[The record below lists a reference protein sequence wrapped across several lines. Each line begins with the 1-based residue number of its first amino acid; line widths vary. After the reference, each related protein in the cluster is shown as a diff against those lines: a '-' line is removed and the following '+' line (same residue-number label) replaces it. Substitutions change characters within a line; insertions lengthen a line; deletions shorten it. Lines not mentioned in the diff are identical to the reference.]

1 MLEGKKIVLGVSG
14 SVAAYKSV
22 YLGREIL
29 KSGAKI
35 RVAMTT
41 NATKFIT
48 PLTFRSALSS
58 PVVVDEFAEPEDF
71 NMEHISWSR
80 WADLF
85 AIAPATADVIAKAA
99 NGIADDFLTTSLL
112 AAKCPVIF
120 VPAMNSAMFLHPA
133 TQYNLRKL
141 RELGY
146 YIIEPEK
153 GDLACGESG
162 TGRFPEIENIVDFIE
177 QILYTSDILSGKKF
191 LITAG
196 PTREYIDSVRFISN
210 PSTGKMGFALA
221 EMAKKFGADVLLI
234 SGPTEL
240 VPPHG
245 VETIEVVSA
254 EEMHDAVLK
263 HFDNAD
269 IIIMASAVADYTPS
283 KKFERKIKKTSD
295 ELELKLQRT
304 PDILAELGRQKGDKI
319 LVGFAL
325 ESDYLIENARKKIEE
340 KNLDLIVANY
350 IGEQTGFA
358 SDTNEVVLLY
368 RDGNIE
374 NIPLMS
380 KRELAGKIIRK
391 IAESFKQG

>member
-1 MLEGKKIVLGVSG
+1 VILEGKKIVLGVSG

-41 NATKFIT
+41 NAAKFIT

-162 TGRFPEIENIVDFIE
+162 TGRFPEIESIVDFIE

-240 VPPHG
+240 IPPYG

-254 EEMHDAVLK
+254 EEMHDVVLK

-295 ELELKLQRT
+295 EFELKLQRT

-325 ESDYLIENARKKIEE
+325 ESDHLIENARKKIEG

-391 IAESFKQG
+391 IAESFK